1 MQASFQA
8 LALGA
13 ATLGV
18 AAAVTASGA
27 QAETIVLRDIL
38 TPIVPTVVLAGDREF
53 GGNGPRIT
61 VGVELTVE
69 RGGRAIFATVS
80 FSATELGG
88 DGSRTAITPAPI
100 LVWRWEDEDCMRPVE
115 RINTQSFALLS
126 HDSAPGCGFG
136 CGTVT
141 GPGTTSEDGGFV
153 VTVVPQNPGPVAN
166 MTLLGD
172 TAGDDISTDSNPSG
186 DTSLRA
192 VRFTPIDVTFADWP
206 ACG

>member
-1 MQASFQA
+1 MRTVFPA

-13 ATLGV
+13 ATIL
-18 AAAVTASGA
+18 AAIAATTAH
-27 QAETIVLRDIL
+27 AEPIALRDIV
-38 TPIVPTVVLAGDREF
+38 TPIVPTAVLAGDREF

-61 VGVELTVE
+61 VGLELTIE
-69 RGGRAIFATVS
+69 RGGRAIFATVIM
-80 FSATELGG
+80 SAVELGG
-88 DGSRTAITPAPI
+88 DGSRTEIAPAPI
-100 LVWRWEDEDCMRPVE
+100 LVWRWEDEACPRLVE

-136 CGTVT
+136 CGTIT
-141 GPGTTSEDGGFV
+141 GPGTTAEDGGFV

-172 TAGDDISTDSNPSG
+172 TNGDDISTDSNPHG

-192 VRFTPIDVTFADWP
+192 VRFNPIDVTFAP
-206 ACG
+206 SIACG